1 MGVTW
6 CDLAPSVIRASVPNR
21 RSHAVDTGE
30 LKQLVK
36 ASSVGL
42 AQADHHSQLYHLID
56 KVNESDNEYNCQQT
70 QEETFFNT
78 SV

>member
-21 RSHAVDTGE
+21 RSQAVDTGE

-42 AQADHHSQLYHLID
+42 AQPDRHSQLQHFID
-56 KVNESDNEYNCQQT
+56 KVNVSDNEYNCQRT
-70 QEETFFNT
+70 QEEMFFNT